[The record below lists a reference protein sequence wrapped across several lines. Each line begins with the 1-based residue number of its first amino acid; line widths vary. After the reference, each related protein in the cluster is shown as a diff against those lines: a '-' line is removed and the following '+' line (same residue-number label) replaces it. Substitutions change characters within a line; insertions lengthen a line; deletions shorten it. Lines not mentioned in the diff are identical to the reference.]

1 MSILNNPIVTEKMTA
16 ESDSF
21 NRYGFVVDR
30 KANKIEIK
38 KAIEEM
44 YGVSVEKVRTM
55 NYTGK
60 PRSRNT
66 KGGVISGRTQ
76 SFKKA
81 IVALAEGDTIDF
93 YSNV

>member
-1 MSILNNPIVTEKMTA
+1 MSILKNPIVTEKMTA

-21 NRYGFVVDR
+21 NRYGFVVSR
-30 KANKIEIK
+30 TANKIEIK

-44 YGVSVEKVRTM
+44 YDVTVEKVRTM

-66 KGGVISGRTQ
+66 KSGALTGRTK
-76 SFKKA
+76 SYKKA

>member
-1 MSILNNPIVTEKMTA
+1 MAILKNPIVTEKMTA

-30 KANKIEIK
+30 KANKIDIAK
-38 KAIEEM
+38 VIEEM
-44 YGVSVEKVRTM
+44 YGVTVDKVRTM

-66 KGGVISGRTQ
+66 KAGAISGRTK
-76 SFKKA
+76 SYKKA
-81 IVALAEGDTIDF
+81 IVTLAEGDTIDF

>member
-1 MSILNNPIVTEKMTA
+1 MSLLKRPIVTEKMSS
-16 ESDSF
+16 ESEKF
-21 NRYGFVVDR
+21 NRTDFIVTSNDNEV
-30 KANKIEIK
+30 EIK

-44 YGVSVEKVRTM
+44 YGVTVEKVRTM
-55 NYTGK
+55 NCLGK
-60 PRSRNT
+60 PRSINT
-66 KGGVISGRTQ
+66 KSGVVSGRTN

>member
-1 MSILNNPIVTEKMTA
+1 MTILKHPIVTEKMTA

-30 KANKIEIK
+30 KANKIDIAK
-38 KAIEEM
+38 VIEEM
-44 YGVSVEKVRTM
+44 YGVTVDKVRTM

-66 KGGVISGRTQ
+66 KAGAISGRTK
-76 SFKKA
+76 SYKKA
-81 IVALAEGDTIDF
+81 IVTLAEGDTIDF

>member
-1 MSILNNPIVTEKMTA
+1 MPILKNPIVTEKMSA
-16 ESDSF
+16 ESEKF

-38 KAIEEM
+38 KAIEEL
-44 YGVSVEKVRTM
+44 YGVTVNKVRTM
-55 NYTGK
+55 HCTGK

-66 KGGVISGRTQ
+66 KGGAISGRTQ
-76 SFKKA
+76 SYKKA
-81 IVALAEGDTIDF
+81 IVALADGDTIDF

>member
-1 MSILNNPIVTEKMTA
+1 MIVLKNPIVTEKMSA
-16 ESDSF
+16 ETDTF

-44 YGVSVEKVRTM
+44 YNVTVDKVRTM

-76 SFKKA
+76 SYKKA
-81 IVALAEGDTIDF
+81 IVALADGDTIDF

>member
-1 MSILNNPIVTEKMTA
+1 MPILKNPIVTEKMTA

-30 KANKIEIK
+30 KANKIEIAK
-38 KAIEEM
+38 EIEEM
-44 YGVSVEKVRTM
+44 YGVAVDKVRTM

-66 KGGVISGRTQ
+66 KAGAISGRTK
-76 SFKKA
+76 SYKKA
-81 IVALAEGDTIDF
+81 IVTLAEGDTIDF